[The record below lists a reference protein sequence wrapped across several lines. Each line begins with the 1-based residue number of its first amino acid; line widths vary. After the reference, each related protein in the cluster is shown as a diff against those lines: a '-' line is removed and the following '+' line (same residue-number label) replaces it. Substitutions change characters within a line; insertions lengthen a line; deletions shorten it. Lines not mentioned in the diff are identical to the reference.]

1 MKLSLLVSL
10 LQGDFHLV
18 YAVILCCILV
28 ASIVVLV
35 DMELLSSYQSN
46 LTRLLFARAPLLPR
60 TVPYTLG
67 PLLLILYL
75 SVVVDHR
82 LFDRCYRIACK
93 LTSKVVDSAVDLAR
107 EQTIASLPSRYNTT
121 LTSPLSLIVVQSSTA
136 TSEG

>member
-18 YAVILCCILV
+18 YAAVLCCILV

-46 LTRLLFARAPLLPR
+46 LTHLLFARAPLLPR
-60 TVPYTLG
+60 KVPYTLG
-67 PLLLILYL
+67 PLLLILYR
-75 SVVVDHR
+75 SVAVDHR

-93 LTSKVVDSAVDLAR
+93 LTSNVVDSAVDLAR
-107 EQTIASLPSRYNTT
+107 EQTIASLP
-121 LTSPLSLIVVQSSTA
+121 LA
-136 TSEG
+136 TILL